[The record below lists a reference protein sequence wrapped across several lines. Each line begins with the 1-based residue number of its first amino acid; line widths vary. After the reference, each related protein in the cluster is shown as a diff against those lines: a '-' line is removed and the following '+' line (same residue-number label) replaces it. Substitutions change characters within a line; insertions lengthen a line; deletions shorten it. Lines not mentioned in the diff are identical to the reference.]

1 MDVFRR
7 ITEAVMG
14 RREEVPRDL
23 RAAYPELAVVRLRRG
38 GVLPRLGGWCLGQGS
53 VAGITV
59 GRTVFLGAK
68 AAATAELLLH
78 EFAHVR
84 QFETLRAFPVRYWWE
99 SLRRGYTANRY
110 EVDARQFA
118 AWRLGGAGPGFPSN
132 EDS

>member
-1 MDVFRR
+1 MEVFRR
-7 ITEAVMG
+7 IAEAVTG
-14 RREEVPRDL
+14 RREGLPVGL
-23 RAAYPELAVVRLRRG
+23 LASYPELAVIRLRRG
-38 GVLPRLGGWCLGQGS
+38 GVLPRLGGWCLGQAT

-59 GRTVFLGAK
+59 GRTVFLGAGV
-68 AAATAELLLH
+68 AATAELLLH

-118 AWRLGGAGPGFPSN
+118 AWRLGSAGAGFSSN